1 MQDAVATWCLTPGGV
16 SIVASAADD
25 VQLEANAGPVVIGS
39 NAVAGNVQ
47 LWDNGAIDVS
57 DNDIAGD
64 LQCEGNDPT
73 PTGGGNRVDG
83 DAEGQCS
90 ALAL

>member
-1 MQDAVATWCLTPGGV
+1 M
-16 SIVASAADD
+16 
-25 VQLEANAGPVVIGS
+25 IGS

-57 DNDIAGD
+57 DDDIAGD
-64 LQCEGNDPT
+64 LQCEGNDPAA
-73 PTGGGNRVDG
+73 TGGGNRVDG
-83 DAEGQCS
+83 DVEGQCS